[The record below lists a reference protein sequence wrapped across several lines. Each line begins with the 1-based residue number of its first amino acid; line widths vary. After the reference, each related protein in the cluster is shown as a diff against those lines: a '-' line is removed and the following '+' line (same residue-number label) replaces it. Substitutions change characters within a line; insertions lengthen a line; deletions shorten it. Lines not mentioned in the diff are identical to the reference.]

1 MLELENSTKAKAWVK
16 YSWAF
21 LFRDE
26 FLYENYKED
35 MNMEIKEF
43 YKKYNLNKYTFA
55 QLSGVGTESL
65 IKFEEGEQIRQST
78 IERIEQAML
87 IIEMGD
93 YVRPRYDN
101 YRGRHSVSYKDEFQR
116 KVHIYMQSVKK
127 IIAIGL

>member
-1 MLELENSTKAKAWVK
+1 MKNS
-16 YSWAF
+16 
-21 LFRDE
+21 
-26 FLYENYKED
+26 KED

-55 QLSGVGTESL
+55 QLAGVGTESL